1 MRNASK
7 QRLPQQGPPPPTPPH
22 KGEGSALCRGRARK
36 QSRPRSPGARAG
48 STKRPPCRSPRS
60 RGFAASPSARS
71 TNTRARVAGSRATL
85 GYDARD
91 DAGGRARRRR
101 PGDAAFAPVKGAG
114 ARFVKR
120 ADKGKPVAAGLKATD
135 ALSAA
140 RAAADCAAAETMGRE
155 ALAEA
160 AWTRWDETFR
170 VWLKTADSLRAALAA
185 HRARRRKRAN
195 GARRARD
202 AEPDAYEQWL
212 ERAGHMACDA
222 LEYCQAQSAR
232 CGFVEILAAGAVS
245 NRISA
250 RSALRPGRAGQWSP
264 ALTGRC
270 IPPAASAARPAPAGC
285 SHRRT
290 GTDSRGWA
298 RVRRRWAGR
307 RPTPPRR

>member
-1 MRNASK
+1 M
-7 QRLPQQGPPPPTPPH
+7 P
-22 KGEGSALCRGRARK
+22 GEGPETKQTALTRRARRLYEETAVPVAEIARLCGVTERTLYK
-36 QSRPRSPGARAG
+36 YARKGGWKPRYAWVDFRIDAR
-48 STKRPPCRSPRS
+48 
-60 RGFAASPSARS
+60 
-71 TNTRARVAGSRATL
+71 N
-85 GYDARD
+85 DARD

-140 RAAADCAAAETMGRE
+140 RAATDCAAAETMGRE

-232 CGFVEILAAGAVS
+232 CGFVEILAAGAVT
-245 NRISA
+245 
-250 RSALRPGRAGQWSP
+250 Q
-264 ALTGRC
+264 TG
-270 IPPAASAARPAPAGC
+270 
-285 SHRRT
+285 
-290 GTDSRGWA
+290 
-298 RVRRRWAGR
+298 
-307 RPTPPRR
+307 